1 MILDQNKHTKRF
13 GLIGNPIGHSLSPAL
28 FNAAYGGK
36 YSYDLIKEAGFK
48 ESIARFL
55 SDYDGINV
63 TSPYKRLAFE
73 EADTY
78 DDVVRRIGAANIL
91 MKNEDGS
98 ITAANSDYAGLRM
111 VLGDH
116 FEIEDHEAGA
126 EKIRTLVIGCGG
138 AGMAAAC
145 ASADLGMET
154 VIVNR
159 TQTAVERFVS
169 RPGNGNIIPGKMH
182 DLEHLMEE
190 SHLIIYTVPVVME
203 EIRKMPKRFFTG
215 KSIFEANYA
224 NPSFSRQFRGL
235 TFSNGLLSL
244 KKDSIWMPQRCY
256 YLSGK
261 VWLLA
266 QAITGFRILTGE
278 RPDEA
283 AMLKAAS
290 ETKKT
295 TDF

>member
-1 MILDQNKHTKRF
+1 MKCERLFQIL
-13 GLIGNPIGHSLSPAL
+13 GLVDD
-28 FNAAYGGK
+28 
-36 YSYDLIKEAGFK
+36 DLIEEAGFK

-116 FEIEDHEAGA
+116 FEIEDNEAGA

-159 TQTAVERFVS
+159 TQAAVERFVS